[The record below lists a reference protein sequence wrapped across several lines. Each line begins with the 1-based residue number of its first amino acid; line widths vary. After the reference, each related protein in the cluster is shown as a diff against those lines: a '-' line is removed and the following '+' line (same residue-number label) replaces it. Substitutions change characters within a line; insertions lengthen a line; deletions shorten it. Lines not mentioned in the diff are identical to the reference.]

1 MTKDVLITISGIQ
14 MIDEEDSDVEMIVR
28 GDYYQKNGKHYI
40 PLRRDD
46 GRLYR

>member
-28 GDYYQKNGKHYI
+28 GRLLSEEWKALH

>member
-14 MIDEEDSDVEMIVR
+14 MIDEEDSDVEMIVLLSEEW
-28 GDYYQKNGKHYI
+28 KALH

>member
-28 GDYYQKNGKHYI
+28 GDY
-40 PLRRDD
+40 
-46 GRLYR
+46 

>member
-28 GDYYQKNGKHYI
+28 GDN
-40 PLRRDD
+40 
-46 GRLYR
+46 

>member
-28 GDYYQKNGKHYI
+28 GD
-40 PLRRDD
+40 
-46 GRLYR
+46 